1 MSGLRF
7 PEETKKKARKM
18 YAEKKSI
25 GQIMAATGAAHT
37 TIYKWIDDSGMR
49 RRRFCP
55 RYSEA
60 KKAYVIKLF
69 ETKRAMTLEDIALDA
84 GVSKSSVK
92 KWTREAAVMP
102 RTPGLAKYD
111 EHDRDHA
118 LAMFADEA
126 PIAEIVKETGVC
138 AKTIY
143 DWAKKDGI
151 TRRRRVQRV
160 SQSKKEDAITRY
172 ELGDKMDDIS
182 RDTGF
187 HRETIRKWARE
198 RGLEPR
204 MKERIDHTEI
214 VRLRERF
221 SIREIADIV
230 GHSRYG
236 VSQALK
242 RATQSGA
249 RA

>member
-37 TIYKWIDDSGMR
+37 TIYKWIDDSGIR

-60 KKAYVIKLF
+60 KKAEVLELF
-69 ETKRAMTLEDIALDA
+69 ETQRRMTLEDIGLRA

-92 KWTREAAVMP
+92 KWVREAALAP
-102 RTPGLAKYD
+102 RGSGVAKYD

-118 LAMFADEA
+118 LTLFADEV

-143 DWAKKDGI
+143 DWAQKDGI
-151 TRRRRVQRV
+151 TRPRKVQRV
-160 SQSKKEDAITRY
+160 PPAKKEDAITRY
-172 ELGDKMDDIS
+172 ELGDKMEDIS

-204 MKERIDHTEI
+204 KKERIDHTEI
-214 VRLRERF
+214 VRLRQRF
-221 SIREIADIV
+221 SIREVAEIV

-242 RATQSGA
+242 RAASSA